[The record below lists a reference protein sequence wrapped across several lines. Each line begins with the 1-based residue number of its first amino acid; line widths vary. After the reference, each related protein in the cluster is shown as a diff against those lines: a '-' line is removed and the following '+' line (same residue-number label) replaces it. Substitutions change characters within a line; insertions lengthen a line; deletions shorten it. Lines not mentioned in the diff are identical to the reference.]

1 MNEIEKDVVEIS
13 GNGVTQA
20 EYLAVKEFAERAG
33 VTPQRIYQLI
43 SKGEI
48 TDYKDFKGHKF
59 INTAEL
65 QRFPKFQI
73 ESLKSN
79 LQSNLQSD
87 FQNLQ
92 SENVNYESDFT
103 RFEQIYKEQIEA
115 LQRQI
120 ATLTAEVTAKN
131 EQIAVKD
138 TQIAALQ
145 AHTDDLTA
153 TLTSMQG
160 NINTLTEALSTA
172 QALHAGTIQ
181 QQLLEQA
188 DGTSEE
194 AEQPKKHWWQ
204 RIFK

>member
-20 EYLAVKEFAERAG
+20 EYLAVKDFAERAG

-59 INTAEL
+59 VNSSEL

-79 LQSNLQSD
+79 LQSDLQSD

-92 SENVNYESDFT
+92 SENVNSESDFT
-103 RFEQIYKEQIEA
+103 RFEQIYKERIED
-115 LQRQI
+115 LQKQI

-138 TQIAALQ
+138 TQIAAL
-145 AHTDDLTA
+145 
-153 TLTSMQG
+153 
-160 NINTLTEALSTA
+160 TEALQTAQTSLKDTTAALTTA
-172 QALHAGTIQ
+172 QALHAGTIK
-181 QQLLEQA
+181 QQLIEQA
-188 DGTSEE
+188 DGKSE
-194 AEQPKKHWWQ
+194 AETEPPKK
-204 RIFK
+204 RGFFKRLFGKS